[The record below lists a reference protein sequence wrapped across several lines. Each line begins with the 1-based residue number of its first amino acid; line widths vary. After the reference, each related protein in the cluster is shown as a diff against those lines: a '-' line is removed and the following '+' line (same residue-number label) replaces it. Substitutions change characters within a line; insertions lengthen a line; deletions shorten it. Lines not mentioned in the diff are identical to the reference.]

1 MCFPLPRR
9 LHSENADAMI
19 NANVDVNAVKPF
31 YFFGPSMLGLTIT
44 IVEHERY
51 LCERFLKDEMISRYQ
66 YVNMST
72 CQIRVFDVDAALNKA
87 DSGMQYESS
96 MPEELGWRLMNDD

>member
-1 MCFPLPRR
+1 
-9 LHSENADAMI
+9 
-19 NANVDVNAVKPF
+19 
-31 YFFGPSMLGLTIT
+31 MLRLTIT

-51 LCERFLKDEMISRYQ
+51 LCEWFLKDEMISRRQ
-66 YVNMST
+66 HLNMSS
-72 CQIRVFDVDAALNKA
+72 CQIRVFDVDAALKA

>member
-1 MCFPLPRR
+1 
-9 LHSENADAMI
+9 
-19 NANVDVNAVKPF
+19 
-31 YFFGPSMLGLTIT
+31 
-44 IVEHERY
+44 
-51 LCERFLKDEMISRYQ
+51 
-66 YVNMST
+66 MST